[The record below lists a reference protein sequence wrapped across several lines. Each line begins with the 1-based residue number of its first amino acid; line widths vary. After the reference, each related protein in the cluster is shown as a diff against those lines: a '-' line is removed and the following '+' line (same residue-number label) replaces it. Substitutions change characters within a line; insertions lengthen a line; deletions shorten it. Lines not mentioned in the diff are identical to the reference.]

1 MGREERNILEPFAKV
16 LILLSVWYMHSNLSS
31 HGPGGRGR
39 RVFAIQGCR
48 AARGMSTCPTER
60 FFLFCQAVRDGIV
73 NQFAGSFD
81 ADLF

>member
-1 MGREERNILEPFAKV
+1 MV
-16 LILLSVWYMHSNLSS
+16 
-31 HGPGGRGR
+31 PGVGAD
-39 RVFAIQGCR
+39 VFSGFKGAQ
-48 AARGMSTCPTER
+48 AALGMSTCPTER